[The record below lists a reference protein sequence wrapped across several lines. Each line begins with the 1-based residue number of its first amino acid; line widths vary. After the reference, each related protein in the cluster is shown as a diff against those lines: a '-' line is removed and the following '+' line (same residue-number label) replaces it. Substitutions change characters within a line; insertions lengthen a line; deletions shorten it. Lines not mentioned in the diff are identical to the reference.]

1 MTDHTHTYRF
11 VIDAWD
17 PARLPMARL
26 AEYMSDLAGLFG
38 QPDRVHFDRLETGSA
53 VLVQHVDDAAIRA
66 VRERLDVANGVAP
79 ADDIAKSIDAI
90 NLRLAEDQAIGSLHD
105 AGGAEVLRFLGRDR
119 PTLPSFGPLRQDS
132 TCDGVLIRV
141 GGKDDTV
148 PVHLDDRGT
157 IHVCNADREMA
168 RRLAPH
174 LYGGPLRVHGSAR
187 WERRSDGNWR
197 LRRFDIKDFEELD
210 DRPLAEV
217 VQQLRSIPGSAWGA
231 IGDPVAE
238 LRRIREGYDPSP

>member
-1 MTDHTHTYRF
+1 MTDHRHTYRF

-26 AEYMSDLAGLFG
+26 AEYMIDLAGLFG
-38 QPDRVHFDRLETGSA
+38 QSERVHFDRLETGSA
-53 VLVQHVDDAAIRA
+53 VLVQHVDDAAVGI
-66 VRERLDVANGVAP
+66 VRERLDLASGVAP
-79 ADDIAKSIDAI
+79 EDDIAKPMAAIDR
-90 NLRLAEDQAIGSLHD
+90 RLAEDEATGSLLD
-105 AGGAEVLRFLGRDR
+105 AGGAEVLRFPRR
-119 PTLPSFGPLRQDS
+119 ERTTLPSFGPLRQDS

-168 RRLAPH
+168 RRLAPY

-187 WERRSDGNWR
+187 WERQGNGNWL

-231 IGDPVAE
+231 VGDPVAE
-238 LRRIREGYDPSP
+238 LRRIREGSDPSP